1 MITRFWH
8 GRTKTADAEVYRQ
21 YVKDTG
27 IKGLTATP
35 GNVGAQIWQQPE
47 GDITHIWV
55 VSWWKDYENIKAF
68 AGKDIKIARY
78 YEEDK
83 KYLLEFE
90 PFVINCEAFDFKPS
104 S

>member
-1 MITRFWH
+1 MIARFWH
-8 GRTKTADAEVYRQ
+8 GRTKTADAEIYRQ

-35 GNVGAQIWQQPE
+35 GNTGAQIWQQSE

-55 VSWWKDYENIKAF
+55 VSWWKDYESIKAF
-68 AGKDIKIARY
+68 AGNDITVARY

-90 PFVINCEAFDFKPS
+90 PFVINCEAFDFKTS

>member
-8 GRTKTADAEVYRQ
+8 GRTKSSDAVQYRQ

-27 IKGLTATP
+27 IQGLTATP
-35 GNVGAQIWQQPE
+35 GNMGAQIWQKQE
-47 GDITHIWV
+47 SDITHIWV
-55 VSWWKDYENIKAF
+55 VSWWKDYESIKKF
-68 AGKDIKIARY
+68 AGNDIAVARY

-90 PFVINCEAFDFKPS
+90 PEVNHYECYDFR
-104 S
+104 